1 MDIYFKKRR
10 WKRFI
15 FLAAVLIGV
24 GSLLYTNMLVEE
36 TSHEER
42 KKVERWAEA
51 TKIFVTKP
59 IEELDSTGQKTNQS
73 DSDEA
78 KSSEEL
84 DNDVTIFLNNVIS
97 SNTTIPIILTEE
109 SGDIVLDR
117 NIQYNPKNREKVLA
131 KEYEKMKARQSPIVI
146 PLGGDENQYL
156 YYKESSLLVKLKYYP
171 IFQLAVIV
179 IFIVV
184 AYVAFSSAR
193 KTEQN
198 LVWIGLAKE
207 TAHQLGTPISS
218 LMAWIELLKDENVSP
233 EIIDEL
239 GKDMSRLEK
248 ITERFSK
255 VGSIPELYPENLY
268 QQLQNSINYL
278 QTRVSKKITFS
289 TNFDASNELYLP
301 LSASLFSWV
310 VENLVRNSVDA
321 ISNKNGTIDIQVT
334 EKETEVHIDFTD
346 NGKGIP
352 KSRQRTIF
360 QPGVTSKKR
369 GWGLGLSLSKR
380 IIENYH
386 KGKLFLKSSEPNVH
400 TTFRIVL
407 KKNH

>member
-380 IIENYH
+380 IIEIYH

>member
-1 MDIYFKKRR
+1 M
-10 WKRFI
+10 
-15 FLAAVLIGV
+15 IGV

-51 TKIFVTKP
+51 TKIFATKP
-59 IEELDSTGQKTNQS
+59 IEELDSTGQKTKQS
-73 DSDEA
+73 DSNEA
-78 KSSEEL
+78 KSSKEL

-97 SNTTIPIILTEE
+97 SNTTIPIIVVDEE
-109 SGDIVLDR
+109 GNIILDS
-117 NIQYNPKNREKVLA
+117 NIQYNNKNREKILA
-131 KEYEKMKARQSPIVI
+131 KEYAKMKARQSPIVI
-146 PLGGDENQYL
+146 PLGDGEEQYL
-156 YYKESSLLVKLKYYP
+156 FYKESSLLVKLKFYP
-171 IFQLAVIV
+171 VFQLLVIV

-198 LVWIGLAKE
+198 LVWIGMAKE

-233 EIIDEL
+233 AIIEEL
-239 GKDMSRLEK
+239 NKDMNRLEK
-248 ITERFSK
+248 IAERFSK
-255 VGSIPELYPENLY
+255 VGSAPELYPENLY

-278 QTRVSKKITFS
+278 QTRVSKKITFNS
-289 TNFDASNELYLP
+289 NFDAKNELYLP

-352 KSRQRTIF
+352 KSIQRTIF

-386 KGKLFLKSSEPNVH
+386 KGKLFLKSSEPNAH

-407 KKNH
+407 KKNR